1 MSCYSVP
8 NCRCVENACVY
19 GLDESLI
26 RAKYPMAVDTKTL
39 TAELT
44 PRIAKLATAEKGAG
58 HDQFLTGIIVQF
70 DLTFTVKAWTEAER
84 YHFFDFVSSQ
94 STMHRITKFD
104 VDKQYIK
111 YVDPKIINIM
121 KKKIEKYNTLLE
133 TMTKE
138 QLKEMYLE
146 ILYSN
151 PCGFQ
156 LTAGITTNYRQL
168 KTIYAQRKDHRLP
181 EWREFCQWLETL
193 PHSEFITGKTN
204 TEKGN

>member
-1 MSCYSVP
+1 MSTYICPDYG
-8 NCRCVENACVY
+8 CVRHTSVY
-19 GLDESLI
+19 GLDESLV
-26 RAKYPMAVDTKTL
+26 RAKYPMAVDTTKL
-39 TAELT
+39 TSELT

-111 YVDPKIINIM
+111 YVDPKIISIM
-121 KKKIEKYNTLLE
+121 KEKIEKYNTLSE

-138 QLKEMYLE
+138 QLKDMYLE

-151 PCGFQ
+151 PAGFQ

-181 EWREFCQWLETL
+181 EWREFCKWIETL

-204 TEKGN
+204 TDKEN